1 MINAVSTNS
10 SNTTTAATNMKQDV
24 GFNQNDF
31 LQMLVAELQNQ
42 DPMNP
47 QDSSQFVT
55 QLAQISQVEQTYNIN
70 SNLQTLLNS
79 MNNSTALSTVSFIGK
94 DITAQGSQVA
104 LTSGGT
110 AALGFTLPSAAT
122 QVTVQIQDANGNTVR
137 TLTQGATAAGASSI
151 TWDGLSDSGQ
161 TLPSGTY
168 SFAVSGT
175 SASGQAIQGSTVL
188 QGLVTGV
195 DMSGTTP
202 ALIVNGTS
210 VPLTSVVSV
219 QGGSM

>member
-161 TLPSGTY
+161 TLP
-168 SFAVSGT
+168 
-175 SASGQAIQGSTVL
+175 
-188 QGLVTGV
+188 
-195 DMSGTTP
+195 
-202 ALIVNGTS
+202 
-210 VPLTSVVSV
+210 
-219 QGGSM
+219 